1 MIGKLTNEQLA
12 QVILSGLT
20 AQRDDVVLRP
30 GIGVDCGA
38 IQSHGRVVVFSSDP
52 ITAASAD
59 AGRLAVHV
67 SLNDVAAAGAEPVGL
82 LLVVL
87 APPGTE
93 TSALGE
99 LVRQAQQAAATLSVD
114 ILGGHTEFTDAV
126 TRTVLCTT
134 AIGLAPKGGQVFSS
148 AGARPGDALVLTK
161 WAGME
166 GTAIVASDAPALA
179 EKVLSSEEIAF
190 ARGLADRLSVV
201 PEGRMAAG
209 IGVTAMHD
217 VTEGGVLGAAWE
229 MAQASGCGVRVNA
242 DAVPVLEVTRKL
254 CALGG
259 VEPLR
264 LISSGC
270 MLMAAADGGLAVNAL
285 HAAGIPAAII
295 GAFTEAHCEVLRGG
309 TPGPMDPPGPDELFK
324 LLQGTGKGN

>member
-1 MIGKLTNEQLA
+1 MSGVGKLTNEQLA

-20 AQRDDVVLRP
+20 PQRDDVVLRP

-38 IQSHGRVVVFSSDP
+38 IQSHDRVVVFSSDP

-67 SLNDVAAAGAEPVGL
+67 SCNDVAAAGAEPVGL

-87 APPGTE
+87 APPGTP
-93 TSALGE
+93 TDTLGDI
-99 LVRQAQQAAATLSVD
+99 VRQAQQAAASLGVD

-134 AIGLAPKGGQVFSS
+134 AIGLAPEGGQVFSS
-148 AGARPGDALVLTK
+148 AGARPGHALVLTK

-166 GTAIVASDAPALA
+166 GTAIVASDAPDFAASVLNAEEMELA
-179 EKVLSSEEIAF
+179 RS
-190 ARGLADRLSVV
+190 LADRLSVV

-229 MAQASGCGVRVNA
+229 MAQASLCGVRVDA
-242 DAVPVLEVTRKL
+242 DQVPVLDITRKL
-254 CALGG
+254 CAARG

-270 MLMAAADGGLAVNAL
+270 MLMAAADGPAAVAAL
-285 HAAGIPAAII
+285 NAAGIPAGVI
-295 GAFTEAHCEVLRGG
+295 GTFTEDECEVLRAGAA
-309 TPGPMDPPGPDELFK
+309 GPMDPPAADELFK
-324 LLQGTGKGN
+324 LLGQ

>member
-1 MIGKLTNEQLA
+1 MNGVGKLTNEQLA
-12 QVILSGLT
+12 QIILSELSPR
-20 AQRDDVVLRP
+20 RDDVVLRP

-38 IQSHGRVVVFSSDP
+38 IRSHGRVVVFSADP

-59 AGRLAVHV
+59 AGRMAVHV

-87 APPGTE
+87 APPGTQAQE
-93 TSALGE
+93 LGE
-99 LVRQAQQAAATLSVD
+99 LVRQAQTEAAALGVE

-134 AIGLAPKGGQVFSS
+134 AIGLAPEGGQVFSA

-166 GTAIVASDAPALA
+166 GTVIVASDAPLFAERVLNSDEITLA
-179 EKVLSSEEIAF
+179 RSLTQ
-190 ARGLADRLSVV
+190 RLSVV
-201 PEGRMAAG
+201 PEGRMAAA

-229 MAQASGCGVRVNA
+229 MAQASGCGVTVDA
-242 DAVPVLEVTRKL
+242 DAVPVLPITAKL
-254 CALGG
+254 CAARG

-270 MLMAAADGGLAVNAL
+270 MMMAAEDGPAAAAAL
-285 HAAGIPAAII
+285 LAAGIEANVI
-295 GAFTEAHCEVLRGG
+295 GAFTDGDCRVVRAGVA
-309 TPGPMDPPGPDELFK
+309 GPMDPPAADELFK
-324 LLQGTGKGN
+324 LLP

>member
-1 MIGKLTNEQLA
+1 MSGVGKLTNEQLA
-12 QVILSGLT
+12 QVILSSLT
-20 AQRDDVVLRP
+20 PQRDDVVLRP

-38 IQSHGRVVVFSSDP
+38 IRSHGRVVVLSSDP

-59 AGRLAVHV
+59 AGRLAVYV
-67 SLNDVAAAGAEPVGL
+67 SCNDVAAAGAEPVGL

-87 APPGTE
+87 APPGTPTE
-93 TSALGE
+93 ALGDI
-99 LVRQAQQAAATLSVD
+99 VRQAQQAAASLGVD

-134 AIGLAPKGGQVFSS
+134 AIGLAPEGGQVFSA
-148 AGARPGDALVLTK
+148 AGARPGHALVLTK

-166 GTAIVASDAPALA
+166 GTAIAASDAA
-179 EKVLSSEEIAF
+179 EFAAAVLSAEELVF
-190 ARGLADRLSVV
+190 AQSLADRLSVV
-201 PEGRMAAG
+201 PEGRMAAS

-229 MAQASGCGVRVNA
+229 MAQASGCGVRVDA
-242 DAVPVLEVTRKL
+242 DHVPVLQVTRKL
-254 CALGG
+254 CAQRG

-270 MLMAAADGGLAVNAL
+270 MLMAAEDGSAAVAAL
-285 HAAGIPAAII
+285 QAAGIHASVIGEFTQSGCEVVRGGVAAPMAPPAA
-295 GAFTEAHCEVLRGG
+295 
-309 TPGPMDPPGPDELFK
+309 DELFK
-324 LLQGTGKGN
+324 LLGQ